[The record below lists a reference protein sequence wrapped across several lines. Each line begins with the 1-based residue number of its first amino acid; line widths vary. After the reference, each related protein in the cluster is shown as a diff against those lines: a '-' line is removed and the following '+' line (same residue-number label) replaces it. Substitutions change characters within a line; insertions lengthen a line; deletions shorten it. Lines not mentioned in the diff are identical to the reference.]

1 MKLAKIGITGTV
13 FNDGKTLID
22 THKIGKVRFSG
33 TKGPRQDG
41 PRCLLIQQLRPAGP
55 FDQLS
60 TNVDFD
66 LA

>member
-1 MKLAKIGITGTV
+1 MKLATIGITGTV

-22 THKIGKVRFSG
+22 THKIVKARFSG

-41 PRCLLIQQLRPAGP
+41 PRCLLIQQLRTAGP